1 MKKNLFLLTV
11 VTLCVMMMVS
21 SVSIFAQEKK
31 ITVGAKNY
39 TEQYILGNIVS
50 VLLEEN
56 GFKVSEKMG
65 TGSAITREGLVSGQ
79 TDLYPEYTGTAWLVY
94 LGHEEEVITVPE
106 ELYQKVKEED
116 LKKNNIV
123 WLERSDVNN
132 TYAIALTQE
141 QAEEIGT
148 TLSDLTEYVN
158 EHHNLI
164 WGICHE
170 FAERAD
176 GLQGMAE
183 HYGMEIN
190 ETNIRMMD
198 PGLTYEP
205 LAKGQTDITMVFSTD
220 GKIKKYGLK
229 VLEDDKNF
237 FPVYNVCVTVRKA
250 VLDQYPEI
258 EKIVKPISE
267 LTNEAIQELNYQ
279 VDVTGLPERLVAKN
293 YLAENGYLD

>member
-1 MKKNLFLLTV
+1 MKKRLILLTA
-11 VTLCVMMMVS
+11 VTLCIVMMVS
-21 SVSIFAQEKK
+21 NVSIFAQQKK
-31 ITVGAKNY
+31 ITVGAKNF
-39 TEQYILGNIVS
+39 TEQYILGNMLSI
-50 VLLEEN
+50 LLEEN
-56 GFKVSEKMG
+56 GFEVSEKMG

-94 LGHEEEVITVPE
+94 LGKEEIITDPE

-116 LKKNNIV
+116 LEKNDIV

-141 QAEEIGT
+141 QAEEIGM
-148 TLSDLTEYVN
+148 TLSDLAEYVN
-158 EHHNLI
+158 EHHDLI
-164 WGICHE
+164 WGIDHE

-176 GLQGMAE
+176 GLPGLAE
-183 HYGMEIN
+183 HYGMKIEEEN
-190 ETNIRMMD
+190 VKTMD
-198 PGLTYEP
+198 AGLTYEP
-205 LAKGQTDITMVFSTD
+205 LARGQTDITMVFATD

-237 FPVYNVCVTVRKA
+237 FPVYNICVTVRKE

-258 EKIVKPISE
+258 EGIVTPLSE
-267 LTNEAIQELNYQ
+267 LTDEIMQELNYQ

-293 YLAENGYLD
+293 YLTENGYLD